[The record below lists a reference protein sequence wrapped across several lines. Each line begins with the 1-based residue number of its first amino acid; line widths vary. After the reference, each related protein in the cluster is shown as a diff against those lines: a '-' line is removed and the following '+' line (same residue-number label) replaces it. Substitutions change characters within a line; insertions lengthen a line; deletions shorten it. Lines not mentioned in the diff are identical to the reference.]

1 MLSVPGRW
9 AASRRCSS
17 RVCPTSRSTSRA
29 APSRRRA
36 LPAPRPPLPVDLGPE
51 ADQVFLVLFGS
62 GLRARSSLAAV
73 SARIGGAEAQVT
85 YAGPQGD
92 FLGLDQVNVRLAREL
107 AGRGE
112 VDVTLV
118 VDGREANPVK
128 VHVR

>member
-1 MLSVPGRW
+1 MPTAGAWPRPWPG
-9 AASRRCSS
+9 ASRRAGGRASS
-17 RVCPTSRSTSRA
+17 RSPPSTPGRGA
-29 APSRRRA
+29 D
-36 LPAPRPPLPVDLGPE
+36 LLPVDLGPE
-51 ADQVFLVLFGS
+51 ADQVFLVLFGT

-92 FLGLDQVNVRLAREL
+92 FLGLDQVNVRLPREL